1 MNERI
6 AQFYGGEDPEKKAF
20 EDVKLVG
27 SNICPYC
34 GKVFEAEA
42 PLTPNTKR
50 REFYGGRIKF
60 FKDVDCDCEAK
71 YRLCI
76 ESKFNS
82 KEVTQELKVIDM
94 IILEKGKTK
103 EEREKELQEK
113 IDKEAKDKIHELFES
128 GEAPTQNEREKIKNE
143 VVLANIVDLDTKI
156 ETLCYHTKLELRAM
170 CQREKV
176 KYAERDDKTVL
187 AKKLLLKNPN
197 LVSGD

>member
-1 MNERI
+1 MSERI
-6 AQFYGGEDPEKKAF
+6 GMFYGGEDPVKLQN
-20 EDVKLVG
+20 VKLVG
-27 SNICPYC
+27 GSICPNC

-42 PLTPNTKR
+42 PLVPNTKN

-82 KEVTQELKVIDM
+82 KEVVQELKVIDM
-94 IILEKGKTK
+94 IILAKGKTK

-113 IDKEAKDKIHELFES
+113 IEKETKDKIHERFES
-128 GEAPTQNEREKIKNE
+128 GSAPTQNEREKIKNE
-143 VVLANIVDLDTKI
+143 VVLANVVDLKTKI
-156 ETLCYHTKLELRAM
+156 ETLCFHTKMELQAM
-170 CQREKV
+170 CKRERI
-176 KYAERDDKTVL
+176 KYSVDDNKEKL